1 MADVPKG
8 FNTPIP
14 AKVMTPDR
22 VETRLGT
29 LEFTDGFPTPGT
41 AEMLYDHLDFVRAV
55 EVFLSCIP
63 AASLEG
69 MRRGMAELGIEHRHQ
84 VAIVGNLDAR
94 TMFFY
99 LATVN
104 TPAMALKIPGVGSQY
119 ALVEHDSHG
128 NHLDGATSYRL
139 TLPPDAP
146 AKDFWSV
153 VAYDPQTRSELQS
166 GQALPSRNSQR
177 DQLRY
182 HDDRSITLTL
192 GPESPEDSQS
202 TWIQTVA
209 GKKWFAILRLY
220 GPLEPWFERTWVPGD
235 IEPI

>member
-1 MADVPKG
+1 
-8 FNTPIP
+8 
-14 AKVMTPDR
+14 MTPDR

-63 AASLEG
+63 AASLEA

-104 TPAMALKIPGVGSQY
+104 TPAMALKDSRRRIAVRPRRARQPWQPSRRRHQLPAHASTRRSCHGL
-119 ALVEHDSHG
+119 LVRG
-128 NHLDGATSYRL
+128 RL
-139 TLPPDAP
+139 RPPDPLRAP
-146 AKDFWSV
+146 KRPGT
-153 VAYDPQTRSELQS
+153 PQPQ
-166 GQALPSRNSQR
+166 QQR

-182 HDDRSITLTL
+182 HDDRSITLTFR
-192 GPESPEDSQS
+192 PESPEDSQS
-202 TWIQTVA
+202 NWIQTVA
-209 GKKWFAILRLY
+209 GKKWFAILRLLR
-220 GPLEPWFERTWVPGD
+220 PLEPWFERTWVPGD